1 MKRIAAVLFLGAVS
15 LSLVG
20 CSSDYIMSTKSGEMI
35 VTQGKPEIDKDTGMT
50 RYVDQQG
57 YSRQIK
63 TSDVSQLLEKE

>member
-1 MKRIAAVLFLGAVS
+1 MKRIAAALLLGAVS

-20 CSSDYIMSTKSGEMI
+20 CSSDYIMSTKNGEMI

-63 TSDVSQLLEKE
+63 TSDVAQLIEKE

>member
-1 MKRIAAVLFLGAVS
+1 MKRIAAVLLLGAVS

-20 CSSDYIMSTKSGEMI
+20 CSSDYIMSTKTGEMI

-63 TSDVSQLLEKE
+63 TADVSQLIEKD

>member
-1 MKRIAAVLFLGAVS
+1 MKRIVAVLFLGAVS

-20 CSSDYIMSTKSGEMI
+20 CASDYIMSTKNGEMI

-63 TSDVSQLLEKE
+63 TADVSQLIEKD